1 MIHLQLSAE
10 EEETL
15 RDVLSNRLSEL
26 EVEILHTDHSAFRD
40 LLKHRRELLA
50 RIAERLAPPG
60 EAVPF
65 TLS

>member
-1 MIHLQLSAE
+1 MSQLQLTTE

-15 RDVLSNRLSEL
+15 HDLLTNRLTEL

-50 RIAERLAPPG
+50 RIVQRLAQSN
-60 EAVPF
+60 EMASSV
-65 TLS
+65 